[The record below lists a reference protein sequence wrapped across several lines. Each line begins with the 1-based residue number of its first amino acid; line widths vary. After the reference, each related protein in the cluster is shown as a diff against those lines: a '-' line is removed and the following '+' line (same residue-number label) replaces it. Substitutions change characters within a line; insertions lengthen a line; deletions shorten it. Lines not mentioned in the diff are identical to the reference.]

1 MPIKKEK
8 GVKNARLSGK
18 ELTPLATSEFRFFGI
33 EERALG
39 LSWNDATYGD
49 IADKYTLIKFNALA
63 SHGDS
68 KKDTDFSP
76 CNIWYEIYMRESD
89 EAFVNRKR
97 KNSSTGWTIRGN
109 NSGND
114 ASYSYMRT
122 QNYWEYKL
130 KGPLSNNERQ
140 ELKASLKEKKKI
152 YSDLQAY
159 YHFME
164 LKAKEMKKK
173 IILFPISIF
182 LDRDTFLQGKNGST
196 YEQLK
201 TQAQLLNRYFPEVIK
216 ILRHRA
222 QYAVFL
228 GYSKLIMLTDKN
240 FEPFLHVIFYLSEEE
255 ISSWYAHDIA
265 STWHKVSN
273 RAVELHYYSFAGE
286 LQKPSPHSFF
296 EEEDSYTVRY
306 RNILHPFPSEDPNR
320 KDEVA
325 GYPIEELKRSLRQ
338 QENRKKNKERFNP
351 ELSHLLKQQL
361 KAHIAITDT
370 RKYHLDY
377 LACVAKN
384 YNSIPGIRT
393 LSKAEFTYDSQYSNE
408 KYLERKK
415 RKQENVQMPGE
426 LTEPFSDI
434 FDDKIDY
441 MMNGE
446 NVIDFV
452 RRIIK

>member
-1 MPIKKEK
+1 MQ
-8 GVKNARLSGK
+8 
-18 ELTPLATSEFRFFGI
+18 T
-33 EERALG
+33 
-39 LSWNDATYGD
+39 
-49 IADKYTLIKFNALA
+49 
-63 SHGDS
+63 H
-68 KKDTDFSP
+68 
-76 CNIWYEIYMRESD
+76 
-89 EAFVNRKR
+89 
-97 KNSSTGWTIRGN
+97 
-109 NSGND
+109 
-114 ASYSYMRT
+114 
-122 QNYWEYKL
+122 NYWEYKL
-130 KGPLSNNERQ
+130 KGPLYNNERQ

-173 IILFPISIF
+173 IILFPVSIF

-196 YEQLK
+196 YEPVFS
-201 TQAQLLNRYFPEVIK
+201 TARMLNRYFPEVIK

-325 GYPIEELKRSLRQ
+325 GYPIEELKRSLRK

-351 ELSHLLKQQL
+351 ERSHLLKQQL

-408 KYLERKK
+408 KYLERKQ
-415 RKQENVQMPGE
+415 RKQTKDTFPSGE
-426 LTEPFSDI
+426 ITEHLPMIFDEDIDYQIGDI
-434 FDDKIDY
+434 FSHSLK
-441 MMNGE
+441 
-446 NVIDFV
+446 
-452 RRIIK
+452 K